1 LKLQRHSYIDY
12 LHFLCM
18 GSDSMCFLHG
28 HVIILL
34 LSTTVN
40 WYILYI
46 IFVLGLIVKQI
57 MLLTAM
63 TVLVYF
69 LLLELFLYMCINPL
83 WTCFSWVFFFFRASL
98 PQLWRKEGF
107 ILLMSAQ
114 FTSTRILLLTLKWT
128 LNQTLVTWDTQIYA
142 FLPCSL

>member
-1 LKLQRHSYIDY
+1 MKLQRHSYIDY

-83 WTCFSWVFFFFRASL
+83 WTCFSWVFFFSGPHFHSCEERRALYSWCQLSL
-98 PQLWRKEGF
+98 QVQEYSCWYQSGHWIKR
-107 ILLMSAQ
+107 
-114 FTSTRILLLTLKWT
+114 
-128 LNQTLVTWDTQIYA
+128 
-142 FLPCSL
+142 